1 MVHQIEEEVD
11 VQTFDLVLHT
21 DCVEELDHLV
31 ALQVLYSDK
40 LDSTIANAQD
50 PIFQTTLT

>member
-1 MVHQIEEEVD
+1 MAHQIEEEVD

-31 ALQVLYSDK
+31 ALQVLYSDT